1 MKAVRH
7 EAPGDSPWP
16 MCRCRGLALDVG
28 IKTSDP
34 AAHKVVVVSDS

>member
-7 EAPGDSPWP
+7 EAPAIRPG
-16 MCRCRGLALDVG
+16 RCADAGGLALDVG